1 MSYTIDAP
9 DAFKRNFAE
18 AEKQV
23 KAEKQKEN
31 MMMIQFDYGH
41 KLVVPY
47 KDGVKIIEA
56 LANAEVLKE
65 EYGQPTYLSGVERD
79 HFNPTIMSR
88 EEYEL
93 IKIGALLKVDYK
105 DLKLQRNR

>member
-1 MSYTIDAP
+1 MSYTIDATP
-9 DAFKRNFAE
+9 DFKRNFAE

-31 MMMIQFDYGH
+31 MMVIPFDYGQM
-41 KLVVPY
+41 VVPY
-47 KDGVKIIEA
+47 KDGLKIIEA

-65 EYGQPTYLSGVERD
+65 EYGQPTYLTGVERH

-105 DLKLQRNR
+105 ELKLQRNR

>member
-1 MSYTIDAP
+1 MSYAIDAP
-9 DAFKRNFAE
+9 PDFKKNFAE

-31 MMMIQFDYGH
+31 MMVIPFDYGH

-65 EYGQPTYLSGVERD
+65 EYGQLAYFAGVER
-79 HFNPTIMSR
+79 HQFTPTIMSR

-105 DLKLQRNR
+105 ELKKQGK

>member
-1 MSYTIDAP
+1 MSYAIDPAS
-9 DAFKRNFAE
+9 DFKMNFAE
-18 AEKQV
+18 AQKQV

-31 MMMIQFDYGH
+31 MMVIPFDYVH

-65 EYGQPTYLSGVERD
+65 EYGQPAYFAGVERH

-105 DLKLQRNR
+105 ELKLKRN

>member
-1 MSYTIDAP
+1 MSYAP
-9 DAFKRNFAE
+9 NPPSDFKMNFAE

-31 MMMIQFDYGH
+31 MMVIPFDYGH

-47 KDGVKIIEA
+47 KEGVKIIEA

-65 EYGQPTYLSGVERD
+65 EYGQLTYFAGVERH

-105 DLKLQRNR
+105 DLKLKRN

>member
-9 DAFKRNFAE
+9 DDFKRNFAE

-31 MMMIQFDYGH
+31 MMVIPFDYGH

-65 EYGQPTYLSGVERD
+65 EYGQPTYLTGVERH

-105 DLKLQRNR
+105 ELKLQRNR

>member
-1 MSYTIDAP
+1 MSYAP
-9 DAFKRNFAE
+9 NPPSDFKMNFAE

-31 MMMIQFDYGH
+31 MMVIPFDYGH

-47 KDGVKIIEA
+47 KDGVKIIES

-65 EYGQPTYLSGVERD
+65 EYGQLTYFAGVERH

-105 DLKLQRNR
+105 DLKLKRN

>member
-1 MSYTIDAP
+1 MSYALNPP
-9 DAFKRNFAE
+9 DDFKRNFAE

-31 MMMIQFDYGH
+31 MMAIPFDYGH

-65 EYGQPTYLSGVERD
+65 EYGQPAYFAGVERH
-79 HFNPTIMSR
+79 HFNPTIMPR

-105 DLKLQRNR
+105 ELKLKRN

>member
-1 MSYTIDAP
+1 MIYALNPP
-9 DAFKRNFAE
+9 DDFERNFAE
-18 AEKQV
+18 AEKHV

-31 MMMIQFDYGH
+31 MMVIPFDYGH

-56 LANAEVLKE
+56 LSNAEILKE
-65 EYGQPTYLSGVERD
+65 EYGQLPYIAGVERH

-105 DLKLQRNR
+105 ELKLKRN

>member
-1 MSYTIDAP
+1 MSYALNPP
-9 DAFKRNFAE
+9 DDFKRNFAE

-31 MMMIQFDYGH
+31 MMVIPFGYDH
-41 KLVVPY
+41 KIVVPY

-65 EYGQPTYLSGVERD
+65 EYSELPHFTGIERL
-79 HFNPTIMSR
+79 HLNPTLMSR
-88 EEYEL
+88 DEYEL
-93 IKIGALLKVDYK
+93 IKLASVLRVDYK
-105 DLKLQRNR
+105 ELKKQRK

>member
-9 DAFKRNFAE
+9 SDFKRNFAE

-31 MMMIQFDYGH
+31 MMVIPFDYGH

-65 EYGQPTYLSGVERD
+65 EYGQLAYFAGVERH

-105 DLKLQRNR
+105 ELKLKRN

>member
-1 MSYTIDAP
+1 MSYALNPP
-9 DAFKRNFAE
+9 DDFKRNFAE

-31 MMMIQFDYGH
+31 MMVIPFDYGH

-47 KDGVKIIEA
+47 KDGLKIIEA

-65 EYGQPTYLSGVERD
+65 DYGQPAYFAGVER
-79 HFNPTIMSR
+79 HPFNPTIMSR

-105 DLKLQRNR
+105 ELKLQRNR

>member
-9 DAFKRNFAE
+9 PDFKRNFAE

-31 MMMIQFDYGH
+31 MMVIPFDYGH

-65 EYGQPTYLSGVERD
+65 EYGQPAYFAGVERR

-105 DLKLQRNR
+105 ELKLQRNR

>member
-1 MSYTIDAP
+1 MSYTIEAP
-9 DAFKRNFAE
+9 DDFKRNFAE

-31 MMMIQFDYGH
+31 MMVIPFDYGH

-65 EYGQPTYLSGVERD
+65 GYGQPTYLAGVEQ
-79 HFNPTIMSR
+79 HQINPTIMSR

-105 DLKLQRNR
+105 ELKQQRNR

>member
-1 MSYTIDAP
+1 MSYALNPP
-9 DAFKRNFAE
+9 DDFKRTFAE

-31 MMMIQFDYGH
+31 MMVITFDYGH
-41 KLVVPY
+41 KLVVSY

-56 LANAEVLKE
+56 LANAEILKE
-65 EYGQPTYLSGVERD
+65 EYGQPAYFAGVERH

-105 DLKLQRNR
+105 ELKLQRNR

>member
-1 MSYTIDAP
+1 MSYAIDAP
-9 DAFKRNFAE
+9 PDFKKNFAE

-31 MMMIQFDYGH
+31 MMVIPFDYGH

-65 EYGQPTYLSGVERD
+65 EYGQLTYLAGVER
-79 HFNPTIMSR
+79 HQFNPAIMSR

-105 DLKLQRNR
+105 ELKQQRNR